1 MPFTKRFAQIID
13 RTPRT
18 HELQL
23 WRDSW
28 LVGGG
33 LTMFMFLYL
42 LAFSVIPADILMLNQ
57 AFANA
62 GMVIIGLSFALSG
75 LCYFW
80 DFVDTKIIY
89 RKHLGLVGFWLIVA
103 HGVITLGLP
112 EFPLAAFFLPENIIA
127 FLAAVGATLILIMM
141 ALISNQVA
149 VRELGGKRWRALLR
163 LGYLAYIF
171 GIIHMAIKKY
181 PVWSDWAI
189 TGASSG
195 MPPISLLVV
204 FFAICV
210 LSLRLTLWSAI
221 RTHQK
226 DAKKK

>member
-33 LTMFMFLYL
+33 LTMFVFLYL
-42 LAFSVIPADILMLNQ
+42 LVFGALPADVLMLNQ

-62 GMVIIGLSFALSG
+62 GMVMIGLSFALSG

-89 RKHLGLVGFWLIVA
+89 RKHLGLVGFWLIMI
-103 HGVITLGLP
+103 HGVITLALP
-112 EFPLAAFFLPENIIA
+112 NFPLAAFFSSENIVA
-127 FLAAVGATLILIMM
+127 FLAAVGATLILVMM

-163 LGYLAYIF
+163 LGYLAYVF
-171 GIIHMAIKKY
+171 GIVHMAIKKY
-181 PVWSDWAI
+181 PVWSDWAAA
-189 TGASSG
+189 GAASN

-204 FFAICV
+204 LFAFVVIG
-210 LSLRLTLWSAI
+210 LRLALWSSI
-221 RTHQK
+221 RQSKTK
-226 DAKKK
+226 